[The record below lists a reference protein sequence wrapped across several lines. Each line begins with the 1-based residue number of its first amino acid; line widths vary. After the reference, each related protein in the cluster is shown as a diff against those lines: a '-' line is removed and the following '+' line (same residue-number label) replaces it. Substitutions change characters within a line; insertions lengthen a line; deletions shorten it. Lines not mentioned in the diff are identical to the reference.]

1 MTVEAAD
8 FTYISE
14 LVGDRSAIRLR
25 PEKNYLVEARL
36 LPLVKDLGLGS
47 IGDLVTNLRLQGDR
61 SLEARVVEAMTT
73 NETSW
78 FRDNHPFEAL
88 RKHIVPELVER
99 NAARRTIRIWS
110 AASSTGQELLSI
122 AMTLDS
128 TFPELADWRL
138 DLFGTDLSAEVVE
151 KARRA
156 HYSGL
161 EVNRGLPAS
170 LLVRYFERVG
180 RDYVA
185 TKALRDMVRFEQMN
199 LIGPWTVRGP
209 VDVVFLRNVLIY
221 FDNDVKR
228 RILEQLVTVLAP
240 GGYLVLGASETT
252 LGIVDRYETA
262 TLAGSL
268 VHRTKER

>member
-1 MTVEAAD
+1 MSVAEAD
-8 FTYISE
+8 FTYISD
-14 LVGDRSAIRLR
+14 LVGEKSAIRLR

-36 LPLVKDLGLGS
+36 LPLVKDLGMAS
-47 IGDLVTNLRLQGDR
+47 IGDLVVSLRLKKDR
-61 SLEARVVEAMTT
+61 TLEAKVVEAMTT

-88 RKHIVPELVER
+88 KKGIIPELLQR
-99 NAARRTIRIWS
+99 NVVRHSIRIWS

-122 AMTLDS
+122 AMLLDTS
-128 TFPELADWRL
+128 FDLTGWKV
-138 DLFGTDLSAEVVE
+138 DLFGTDLSSEVVA
-151 KARRA
+151 KARTG

-161 EVNRGLPAS
+161 EVNRGLPVT
-170 LLVRYFERVG
+170 LLVRYFERAG

-185 TKALRDMVRFEQMN
+185 NEALRSMVRFDQMN

-221 FDNDVKR
+221 FDIDVKR
-228 RILEQLVTVLAP
+228 RILEQLHSVIAP

-252 LGIVDRYETA
+252 LGIVDCYEPV

-268 VHRTKER
+268 VHRKKER